1 MQETPEEEKKKAD
14 SLLNDLAK
22 RGINQQAVQQ
32 AA

>member
-1 MQETPEEEKKKAD
+1 MQETPEEEKKAD
-14 SLLNDLAK
+14 TLLNDLAK